1 MPPRIVLDHI
11 AINCATLS
19 EGIDWVEE
27 RLGVRVPL
35 GGKHPVMN
43 THNAVMSLGDGVYL
57 EIIATDRQ
65 AGPAERPRWFGLDDP
80 EVKARLAASG
90 PYLSAYVCRS
100 DDVAETVKLAKTD
113 LGQVHTMRR
122 GDLVWQIAIRD
133 DGAAPMG
140 GLHPIIIQWPP
151 GPHVSTRMADL
162 GCRLKEII
170 VRPPKVGPLQA
181 ALDAIGAGSLVRI
194 NSPKRGA
201 ELLEAT
207 LTRPDGR
214 EVTLSGGMPA
224 ARTDGCG
231 V

>member
-11 AINCATLS
+11 AINCLTLS
-19 EGIDWVEE
+19 QGIDWVEE

-35 GGKHPVMN
+35 GGKHAIMN
-43 THNAVMSLGDGVYL
+43 THNAVMRLGDGVYL
-57 EIIATDRQ
+57 EIIAADRQ
-65 AGPAERPRWFGLDDP
+65 AGPPERPRWFGLDDP

-90 PYLSAYVCRS
+90 PYFSAYICRS
-100 DDVAETVKLAKTD
+100 YDVAETVGLAKTD
-113 LGQVHTMRR
+113 LGQIHTMRR

-140 GLHPIIIQWPP
+140 GLHPIVIQWPP

-162 GCRLKEII
+162 GCGLKEIV
-170 VRPPKVGPLQA
+170 VRPPESEPLLA
-181 ALDAIGAGSLVRI
+181 ALGAIGVGGLVTI
-194 NSPKRGA
+194 KPPTRGA

-214 EVTLSGGMPA
+214 EVTLAGGMAA
-224 ARTDGCG
+224 ARTEGSGD
-231 V
+231 